1 MYPPRPTPPTMDA
14 EDDSSSED
22 EYVWTAA
29 SRLPRCAAKLPPTC
43 KQLRSHQQP
52 LRPSRS
58 RSAPPSSA
66 PTSSLS
72 ARPRPTGFP
81 PKDNMLAAPT
91 VDLPLDDDDWMAPSS
106 SPRLYRAASVGNSW
120 GVTSIGRGF
129 QWNNQA
135 EDSSSDHEK
144 DDDSPPQAAVNAS
157 NDRATTLRATRP
169 TWLSTSA
176 VPRSAAATNGISMLS
191 TTMPPPTPLSP
202 LSLSRTGSF
211 ITGPLTRSPVQ
222 SRPSSPRSFSSRPA
236 SPRPTPGTSTIRSPL
251 SSRPSSPRSSQF
263 PRMRRRSSQQR
274 VSLIAGRVSIAPIE
288 PPSSLPS
295 GPQRLVRTNSAASY
309 LSVASSTGPPTP
321 GEKPGTGGE
330 RSISEFV
337 VEREIGRGAYGLVK
351 RAREM
356 MDDGKL
362 GPPLIIKQII
372 KSRILADCW
381 KRHPK
386 FGTIPI
392 EIYVM
397 SAISTTHYVLPPRR
411 PWDPLRHKPNE
422 HNDWVEG
429 QVVSGHPNI
438 CPLLDFFEDNH
449 YYYLVLPST
458 TREPKPDEPSPPT
471 DLFDL
476 VESYPHGLPPDLVR
490 SYLGQIADAMTFL
503 HAKGIVHRD
512 IKDENVVL
520 GPDGK
525 CVLIDFGSSGLVKK
539 GGWDTFSG
547 TLDYAGPEILRG
559 ERYFGKEQD
568 VWAFGVVAY
577 VMLVGEC
584 PFTTAAEAQSGLDS
598 PFASA
603 SMALDERCAEGQ
615 EKDGEEADGGGA
627 LGDAAALVKACLRVD
642 VNARPTFQTIL
653 QSRFLS
659 GNGGWGMIP

>member
-1 MYPPRPTPPTMDA
+1 
-14 EDDSSSED
+14 
-22 EYVWTAA
+22 
-29 SRLPRCAAKLPPTC
+29 
-43 KQLRSHQQP
+43 
-52 LRPSRS
+52 
-58 RSAPPSSA
+58 
-66 PTSSLS
+66 
-72 ARPRPTGFP
+72 
-81 PKDNMLAAPT
+81 
-91 VDLPLDDDDWMAPSS
+91 
-106 SPRLYRAASVGNSW
+106 
-120 GVTSIGRGF
+120 
-129 QWNNQA
+129 
-135 EDSSSDHEK
+135 
-144 DDDSPPQAAVNAS
+144 
-157 NDRATTLRATRP
+157 
-169 TWLSTSA
+169 
-176 VPRSAAATNGISMLS
+176 
-191 TTMPPPTPLSP
+191 
-202 LSLSRTGSF
+202 
-211 ITGPLTRSPVQ
+211 
-222 SRPSSPRSFSSRPA
+222 
-236 SPRPTPGTSTIRSPL
+236 
-251 SSRPSSPRSSQF
+251 
-263 PRMRRRSSQQR
+263 MRRRSSQQR

-288 PPSSLPS
+288 PPSPLPS

-309 LSVASSTGPPTP
+309 LSVASSAGPPTP
-321 GEKPGTGGE
+321 DEKTHALGE

-356 MDDGKL
+356 MEDGTM

-397 SAISTTHYVLPPRR
+397 SAISTTHYVLPPPR
-411 PWDPLRHKPNE
+411 PWDPLRHKPE
-422 HNDWVEG
+422 VHNDWVEG
-429 QVVSGHPNI
+429 KVVSGHPNI

-458 TREPKPDEPSPPT
+458 TAEPKPDEPSPPT

-476 VESYPHGLPPDLVR
+476 VEGYPHGLPTDLIR
-490 SYLGQIADAMTFL
+490 SYLGQIADAVAFL
-503 HAKGIVHRD
+503 HSKGIVHRD

-584 PFTTAAEAQSGLDS
+584 PFTTAAEAQDGLGS
-598 PFASA
+598 PLASA
-603 SMALDERCAEGQ
+603 SIALDERCSDGKER
-615 EKDGEEADGGGA
+615 EGEEADGGGA

-642 VNARPTFQTIL
+642 VNARPSFQTIL

-659 GNGGWGMIP
+659 GNGGWGMDS